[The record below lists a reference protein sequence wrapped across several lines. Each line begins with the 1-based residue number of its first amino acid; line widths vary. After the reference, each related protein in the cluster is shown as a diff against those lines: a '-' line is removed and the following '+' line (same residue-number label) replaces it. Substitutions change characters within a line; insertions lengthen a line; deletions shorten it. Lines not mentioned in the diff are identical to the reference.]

1 MVWRTLRLDDN
12 DNRFVVA
19 ECASENEARRIVD
32 EFRTRGHKQVYW
44 VECCAE
50 DGASSR
56 LRLNESVE
64 GDAAERGSLGEPASA

>member
-1 MVWRTLRLDDN
+1 MDDN
-12 DNRFVVA
+12 GNRFVLA
-19 ECASENEARRIVD
+19 ECTSEDEARRIAD
-32 EFRTRGHKQVYW
+32 EFSARGHKQVYW